1 MTDPLPP
8 SDSTRPMARLFVAVP
23 LAAAPR
29 EALARLSNN
38 LQKGFQFTPCR
49 PSWGHPETIHVTL
62 AFLGQ
67 KPRAMIDPIREA
79 LRQVAGSFA
88 PLVIEI
94 KGLGVF
100 PNWQR
105 PRVLWAGLRER
116 THQIEALHQ
125 AVERCLER
133 FDYEPEEREYR
144 PHLTLARFGGLRG
157 VNAAQGIVMAHKDF
171 RAPTFDA
178 PACVLFES
186 ELHPSGA
193 RHTPLDHFEF
203 TKPSDS
209 STRESSTI

>member
-1 MTDPLPP
+1 MRRKW
-8 SDSTRPMARLFVAVP
+8 TRAAVRFCSP
-23 LAAAPR
+23 ASGR
-29 EALARLSNN
+29 RLSSRATR
-38 LQKGFQFTPCR
+38 FTPLGRIRGCRARKGRCR
-49 PSWGHPETIHVTL
+49 PSWSRPETIHVTL

-67 KPRAMIDPIREA
+67 KPRTMIDPMREA
-79 LRQVAGSFA
+79 LREVTARFA

-116 THQIEALHQ
+116 THQIDALHQ

-133 FDYEPEEREYR
+133 FDYEPEAREYR

-178 PACVLFES
+178 PACMLFES

-193 RHTPLDHFEF
+193 RHTALDHFEF

-209 STRESSTI
+209 ATHENSTV